1 MKLKTDLNTYNK
13 NSYSSGNFIARGIW
27 YFINAIFFKSSFFPL
42 YSLKRALLKL
52 FGADIGVNVI
62 IKPNVNIKYPWKL
75 KVGDYVWIGEG
86 VWIDNLDFVSI
97 GSHCC
102 ISQGALLLCG
112 NHNYSKSSFDLMV
125 KTIVLEEGVWIG
137 AKSVVCPGVII
148 GSHGVL
154 SAGSVLSNDI
164 KPYEI
169 YSGNPAEKIKTRTI
183 K

>member
-1 MKLKTDLNTYNK
+1 MLL
-13 NSYSSGNFIARGIW
+13 SSNPAFSR
-27 YFINAIFFKSSFFPL
+27 L
-42 YSLKRALLKL
+42 YSFKRAILKL
-52 FGADIGVNVI
+52 FGADVGIGVI

-97 GSHCC
+97 GSHSC

-112 NHNYSKSSFDLMV
+112 NHDYSKSSFDLMV
-125 KTIVLEEGVWIG
+125 KPIVLEEGVWIG

-154 SAGSVLSNDI
+154 SAGSVLFNDI
-164 KPYEI
+164 NPYEI
-169 YSGNPAEKIKTRTI
+169 YRGNPAEKIKTRSI

>member
-1 MKLKTDLNTYNK
+1 M
-13 NSYSSGNFIARGIW
+13 ARFIW
-27 YFINAIFFKSSFFPL
+27 YFINAIFFKSSFFPS
-42 YSLKRALLKL
+42 YSLKRAILKL
-52 FGADIGVNVI
+52 FGADVGFDVI

-86 VWIDNLDFVSI
+86 VWIDNLDFISI
-97 GSHCC
+97 GSHSC

-112 NHNYSKSSFDLMV
+112 NHDYSKSSFDLMV
-125 KTIVLEEGVWIG
+125 KPIVLEEGVWIG

-154 SAGSVLSNDI
+154 RAGSVLSNNI
-164 KPYEI
+164 KPHEI

>member
-1 MKLKTDLNTYNK
+1 MKLKTDLNTYNN
-13 NSYSSGNFIARGIW
+13 NSYKSGNFIARFIW
-27 YFINAIFFKSSFFPL
+27 YFINAIFFKSSFLPL

-75 KVGDYVWIGEG
+75 KVGDYAWIGEG

-102 ISQGALLLCG
+102 VSQGALLLCG
-112 NHNYSKSSFDLMV
+112 NHDYSKSSFDLMV
-125 KTIVLEEGVWIG
+125 KPIVLEEGVWIG

-154 SAGSVLSNDI
+154 RAGSVLSNDI

-169 YSGNPAEKIKTRTI
+169 YSGNPAKKIKTRKI

>member
-1 MKLKTDLNTYNK
+1 MNKRSDLSKFNNQNYNP
-13 NSYSSGNFIARGIW
+13 GNIIVRSLW
-27 YFINAIFFKSSFFPL
+27 YLVNILFFKSSLFPI
-42 YSLKRALLKL
+42 YFLKVSILKL
-52 FGADIGVNVI
+52 FGAHLGKGVI

-75 KVGDYVWIGEG
+75 KLGDYVWIGEG

-102 ISQGALLLCG
+102 VSQGVLLLCG
-112 NHNYSKSSFDLMV
+112 NHDYSKSSFDLMV
-125 KTIVLEEGVWIG
+125 KPIVLEEGVWIG

>member
-1 MKLKTDLNTYNK
+1 MKLKTDLNTYN
-13 NSYSSGNFIARGIW
+13 NNGYSSGNLMARFIW
-27 YFINAIFFKSSFFPL
+27 YFVNAVFFKSSFFPF
-42 YSLKRALLKL
+42 YSLKRAILKL
-52 FGADIGVNVI
+52 FGADVGVDVI

-97 GSHCC
+97 GSHSC

-112 NHNYSKSSFDLMV
+112 NHDYSKSSFDLMV
-125 KTIVLEEGVWIG
+125 KPIVLEEGVWIG

-148 GSHGVL
+148 GSHGIL
-154 SAGSVLSNDI
+154 CAGSVLSNDV
-164 KPYEI
+164 KAYEI
-169 YSGNPAEKIKTRTI
+169 YRGNPAEKIKTRTI

>member
-1 MKLKTDLNTYNK
+1 MKTDLKTYN
-13 NSYSSGNFIARGIW
+13 NNGYSSGNFLARIIW
-27 YFINAIFFKSSFFPL
+27 YFFNAIFFKSSFFPF
-42 YSLKRALLKL
+42 YSFKRVILKL

-97 GSHCC
+97 GSNCC

-125 KTIVLEEGVWIG
+125 KPIVLAEGVWIG
-137 AKSVVCPGVII
+137 AKSVVCQGVII

-154 SAGSVLSNDI
+154 SAGSVLSKDI
-164 KPYEI
+164 KPYNI
-169 YSGNPAEKIKTRTI
+169 YRGNPAEKFKTRVI

>member
-1 MKLKTDLNTYNK
+1 MKTDLNTYN
-13 NSYSSGNFIARGIW
+13 NQGYSSGNLLLRFIW
-27 YFINAIFFKSSFFPL
+27 YFFNAIFFKSSFFQSF
-42 YSLKRALLKL
+42 SLKRAILKL
-52 FGADIGVNVI
+52 FGAEIGVDVI

-75 KVGDYVWIGEG
+75 KVGDCVWIGEG

-112 NHNYSKSSFDLMV
+112 NHDYSKSSFDLIV
-125 KTIVLEEGVWIG
+125 KPIVLGEGVWIG
-137 AKSVVCPGVII
+137 AKSLVCPGVII

-154 SAGSVLSNDI
+154 SAGSVLSDDI

-169 YSGNPAEKIKTRTI
+169 YRGNPAEKIKTRAI